1 MKPMTMRF
9 RLGILRRNTSS
20 ELTFSIEF
28 GAEVKLRYLVLQDDA
43 FTAMPRFMEIAPALA
58 T

>member
-1 MKPMTMRF
+1 MTPARS
-9 RLGILRRNTSS
+9 TSS

-28 GAEVKLRYLVLQDDA
+28 GAEVKLRYLALDDDA
-43 FTAMPRFMEIAPALA
+43 STAMGWSMEIAPALA